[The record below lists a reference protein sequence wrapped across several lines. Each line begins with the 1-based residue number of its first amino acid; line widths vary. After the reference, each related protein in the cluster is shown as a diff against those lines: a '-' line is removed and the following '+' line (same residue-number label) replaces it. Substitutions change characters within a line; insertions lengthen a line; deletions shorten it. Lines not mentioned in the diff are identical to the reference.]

1 MTPPDALAAPPLE
14 SASPPARSVADA
26 SGLSVALGPG
36 GGREKLGKYLA
47 IFRVSLKERM
57 TYRGDFLLGTIL
69 RFLPM
74 ITTILLWQAIYVGSK
89 QTELGSV
96 DVKYRYREMI
106 AYLLLTNISRMF
118 SSMPGLAGG
127 IAREIREGTMKRY
140 LIQPIDMIGY
150 LLVYRVAH
158 KVTYIIMSFVPYALL
173 FFVCRGFF
181 DGFPDALTLGGFAVS
196 LVLSFLVGFF
206 FEASV
211 GMVGFW
217 FLEVTSLLYIVMTLN
232 FFISG
237 HMLPLDLLPE
247 PWAGLLKVLPFQY
260 MAYFPAVVF
269 LGKVKGTTLLLHLL
283 GELFW
288 AVFFI
293 ALARALFRLGLRRYS
308 AFGG

>member
-1 MTPPDALAAPPLE
+1 MTPPDALAARPSEELALPE
-14 SASPPARSVADA
+14 ETTRKPDEPDAARSAKRRLA
-26 SGLSVALGPG
+26 
-36 GGREKLGKYLA
+36 KYLA
-47 IFRVSLKERM
+47 IFRVSLKDRM
-57 TYRGDFLLGTIL
+57 TYRGDFLIGTIL

-74 ITTILLWQAIYVGSK
+74 ITTILLWKAIYVGSG
-89 QTELGSV
+89 QTRLAV
-96 DVKYRYREMI
+96 YNYHEMI

-140 LIQPIDMIGY
+140 LIQPIDMIGS
-150 LLVYRVAH
+150 LFLYRIAH
-158 KVTYIIMSFVPYALL
+158 KITYIIMSFIPYALL
-173 FFVCRGFF
+173 FFVCRSFF
-181 DGFPDALTLGGFAVS
+181 DHFPDLATLGAFAVS

-237 HMLPLDLLPE
+237 HMLPLDLLPQ
-247 PWAGLLKVLPFQY
+247 PWAGLLLFLPFQY

-269 LGKVKGTTLLLHLL
+269 LGKIKGTWLLIYLV

-288 AVFFI
+288 ALFFML
-293 ALARALFRLGLRRYS
+293 LARSLYRLGLKRYS

>member
-1 MTPPDALAAPPLE
+1 MTPPDAIATPAKQSLNSAP
-14 SASPPARSVADA
+14 
-26 SGLSVALGPG
+26 ALGTASAHDHATHITAKRG
-36 GGREKLGKYLA
+36 SLSKYLS

-57 TYRGDFLLGTIL
+57 TYRADFLLGTIL

-74 ITTILLWQAIYVGSK
+74 VTTILLWQAIYVGSG
-89 QTELGSV
+89 QAELGSV
-96 DVKYRYREMI
+96 NIRFRYREMI

-140 LIQPIDMIGY
+140 LVQPIDMIGY

-158 KVTYIIMSFVPYALL
+158 KVTYIIMSFLPYALL
-173 FFVCRGFF
+173 FFLCRDFF
-181 DGFPDALTLGGFAVS
+181 DGFPDALTMGAFALS

-206 FEASV
+206 FEVSV

-247 PWAGLLKVLPFQY
+247 PWASFLKLLPFQY

-269 LGKVKGTTLLLHLL
+269 LGKVQGMTLVKYLLA
-283 GELFW
+283 ELFW
-288 AVFFI
+288 VAFFMV
-293 ALARALFRLGLRRYS
+293 LARVLYRSGLRRYS

>member
-1 MTPPDALAAPPLE
+1 MTPPDGLLTRAKEGQPGVATAG
-14 SASPPARSVADA
+14 SARDPAVATA
-26 SGLSVALGPG
+26 THRRHSSWS
-36 GGREKLGKYLA
+36 KYLS
-47 IFRVSLKERM
+47 IFTVSLKERM
-57 TYRGDFLLGTIL
+57 TYRGDFLIGTIL

-74 ITTILLWQAIYVGSK
+74 VTTILLWQAIYKGSGQATLGNSKVG
-89 QTELGSV
+89 
-96 DVKYRYREMI
+96 YNYNEMI

-158 KVTYIIMSFVPYALL
+158 KVTYIVMSFIPYALL
-173 FFVCRGFF
+173 FYVCRNFF
-181 DGFPDALTLGGFAVS
+181 TGFPDALTMGAFALS

-247 PWAGLLKVLPFQY
+247 PWASLLKILPFQY

-269 LGKVKGTTLLLHLL
+269 LGKIKGTTLLLYLL

-288 AVFFI
+288 TVFFLV
-293 ALARALFRLGLRRYS
+293 LARWLYRLGLRRYS

>member
-1 MTPPDALAAPPLE
+1 
-14 SASPPARSVADA
+14 
-26 SGLSVALGPG
+26 
-36 GGREKLGKYLA
+36 
-47 IFRVSLKERM
+47 
-57 TYRGDFLLGTIL
+57 
-69 RFLPM
+69 
-74 ITTILLWQAIYVGSK
+74 
-89 QTELGSV
+89 
-96 DVKYRYREMI
+96 
-106 AYLLLTNISRMF
+106 MF

-158 KVTYIIMSFVPYALL
+158 KVTYIIMSFIPYALL

-181 DGFPDALTLGGFAVS
+181 SGFPDLMTLGAFALS
-196 LVLSFLVGFF
+196 LMLSFLVGFF

-247 PWAGLLKVLPFQY
+247 PWAGLLKILPFQY

-269 LGKVKGTTLLLHLL
+269 LGKVKGTSLLLHLV

-288 AVFFI
+288 ALFFVV
-293 ALARALFRLGLRRYS
+293 LARGLYRIGLRRYS